1 MCPHVLPV
9 YGCVCLQADKDWAGR
24 PAGMLFVKLIGATNV
39 PRMDWFKLVRSD
51 PFLV

>member
-1 MCPHVLPV
+1 M
-9 YGCVCLQADKDWAGR
+9 QTDKDWARR

-51 PFLV
+51 PFLL